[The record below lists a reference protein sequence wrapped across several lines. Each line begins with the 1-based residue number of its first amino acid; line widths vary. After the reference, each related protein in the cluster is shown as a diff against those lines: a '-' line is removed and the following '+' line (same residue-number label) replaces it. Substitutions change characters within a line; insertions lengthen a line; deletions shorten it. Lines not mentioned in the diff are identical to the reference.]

1 MDGLEKAFFIDS
13 ATIAL
18 EAFDT
23 ITNTINLKETDGFAI
38 FEAYNN
44 IERKLALTDNMADAI
59 SKAESL
65 AKSMKGKKIAFSFTF
80 KKSIYHP
87 AKSEYTDMIE
97 RDLIFHQVCIYALY
111 LPNAPRYT
119 MTLWRAEFQVLIWN

>member
-1 MDGLEKAFFIDS
+1 MDALEKAFVIDS

-18 EAFDT
+18 EAFDI
-23 ITNTINLKETDGFAI
+23 ITSGINLKEVDGFAI

-80 KKSIYHP
+80 KKSIFHP
-87 AKSEYTDMIE
+87 IRSEFTDMIE
-97 RDLIFHQVCIYALY
+97 RDLIYNQVFH
-111 LPNAPRYT
+111 
-119 MTLWRAEFQVLIWN
+119 